1 MESLDECMQ
10 NIVIVIREEEKKS
23 RRVKDVI
30 QRQRVLRKWLKLKN
44 GFKLSK

>member
-23 RRVKDVI
+23 RRVKNVI
-30 QRQRVLRKWLKLKN
+30 QRQRVLRKWLM
-44 GFKLSK
+44 FEEWI

>member
-30 QRQRVLRKWLKLKN
+30 QRQRVLRKWLM
-44 GFKLSK
+44 FEEWI

>member
-30 QRQRVLRKWLKLKN
+30 QRQRVLRKWLKYEHEQWI
-44 GFKLSK
+44 

>member
-30 QRQRVLRKWLKLKN
+30 QRQRVLRKWLMYEEWI
-44 GFKLSK
+44 

>member
-30 QRQRVLRKWLKLKN
+30 QRQRVLRKWLKYEQWI
-44 GFKLSK
+44 

>member
-30 QRQRVLRKWLKLKN
+30 QRQRVLRKWLKYEEWI
-44 GFKLSK
+44 

>member
-30 QRQRVLRKWLKLKN
+30 SRQRVLRKWLMYEEWI
-44 GFKLSK
+44 

>member
-23 RRVKDVI
+23 RRVKDVM
-30 QRQRVLRKWLKLKN
+30 KN

>member
-30 QRQRVLRKWLKLKN
+30 QIQRVLRKWLMYEEWI
-44 GFKLSK
+44 